1 MFREMKRIKQQL
13 TSLECIELLKKEPR
27 GVLSVHGDDGY
38 PYGLPMD
45 FYFDENR
52 NRIYFHCAVTGHKM
66 DAISRDD
73 KVSFCVYDNG
83 FRKDGDWALTIKSVI
98 IFGKLHILDDTSLR
112 RQKLREIGLKYY
124 PTEEAVDDIITRA
137 GNNVQILELIIE
149 HISGKLVNER

>member
-45 FYFDENR
+45 FYFEENR